1 MFAATLQRLPQ
12 AAAARIAR
20 ACERASGLGIVLLP
34 IVYIAFFAALF
45 MLGVMPRAPFGL
57 TMATLT
63 LGGAM
68 LAGALIF
75 YLASVAPQARPS
87 TRATAAGCAGLHAPI
102 TSPITSPITAP
113 ITAPAHV
120 PTIAPIRFA
129 HMPTRTC
136 QQSCKTASGEEIRIA
151 VNCYQAHC
159 PAANQAEPRRRSTC
173 GS

>member
-1 MFAATLQRLPQ
+1 MFAATFQRLPQ

-20 ACERASGLGIVLLP
+20 ACERASGFGIVLLP

-57 TMATLT
+57 TMAMLT

-87 TRATAAGCAGLHAPI
+87 TRAMAAGCAGLHA
-102 TSPITSPITAP
+102 PITAP

-159 PAANQAEPRRRSTC
+159 PAANQAEPRRPSTC

>member
-1 MFAATLQRLPQ
+1 MFAATFQRLPQ
-12 AAAARIAR
+12 TAAARIAR

-34 IVYIAFFAALF
+34 IVYIAFFVTLF
-45 MLGVMPRAPFGL
+45 VLGVVPRATFGL

-75 YLASVAPQARPS
+75 YLASVAPQPRPS
-87 TRATAAGCAGLHAPI
+87 MRTTDAGYANLHAPI
-102 TSPITSPITAP
+102 AAP
-113 ITAPAHV
+113 DHA

-136 QQSCKTASGEEIRIA
+136 QQTCKTASGKEIRIA

-159 PAANQAEPRRRSTC
+159 PATNQAEPRTRL
-173 GS
+173 

>member
-1 MFAATLQRLPQ
+1 MFAATFQRLPQ

-20 ACERASGLGIVLLP
+20 ACERASGVGIVLLP

-57 TMATLT
+57 TMAMLT

-102 TSPITSPITAP
+102 TAP
-113 ITAPAHV
+113 ITAPAHA

>member
-1 MFAATLQRLPQ
+1 MFAATFQRLPQ

-20 ACERASGLGIVLLP
+20 ACERASGVGIVLLP

-57 TMATLT
+57 TMAMLT

-102 TSPITSPITAP
+102 T
-113 ITAPAHV
+113 APAHA

-159 PAANQAEPRRRSTC
+159 PAANQAESRRRSTC